1 MAKKRKKEE
10 GEDIIKEV
18 AKDPW
23 MVNILKYLMDQGMVH
38 TAQVARGVHIATTT
52 AHKYLE
58 RLVDDGLVVAN
69 RIGVGKPVY
78 WTVKKV
84 DKVSRIVYRG
94 TVKKTIKRG
103 RETFRKK
110 NKQKSN
116 G

>member
-1 MAKKRKKEE
+1 MGEE
-10 GEDIIKEV
+10 KV
-18 AKDPW
+18 AEDPW
-23 MVNILKYLMDQGMVH
+23 MVKILKYLMDQGIVH

-84 DKVSRIVYRG
+84 DKVTRIVYAG
-94 TVKKTIKRG
+94 TVTKTIKRQ
-103 RETFRKK
+103 KK
-110 NKQKSN
+110 PPSKK
-116 G
+116 

>member
-1 MAKKRKKEE
+1 MSEKNSAS
-10 GEDIIKEV
+10 EV

-23 MVNILKYLMDQGMVH
+23 MVKILHYMMDQGVVH

-58 RLVDDGLVVAN
+58 RLVEDGLVVAN

-84 DKVSRIVYRG
+84 DKVSRIVYKETVTRAIRRG
-94 TVKKTIKRG
+94 EEVSKKRSAKKAVKK
-103 RETFRKK
+103 E
-110 NKQKSN
+110 
-116 G
+116 